1 MSRVSWNWL
10 NRSIQER
17 NNWYKIQTDEVIW
30 NCWIKRNWI
39 NHDIDYRWTDT
50 KLSKTKLSGLKE
62 GYVMIKIDWILI
74 TIKTKPKF
82 MIKIFYFKNTENVT
96 SHHVHRKKSFSPGKR
111 AGKQKQLIES
121 KGRLAMRVTI
131 RFSFH
136 TPHSG
141 PPFFKFDSER
151 AKWGCQKFSGKTF

>member
-74 TIKTKPKF
+74 SIKTKPKF
-82 MIKIFYFKNTENVT
+82 MIKIFYLKNTENVT
-96 SHHVHRKKSFSPGKR
+96 SHHVHRKKKFLPWQACGKAKAVDRVKRQAGYESNYTFFFPHTTLR
-111 AGKQKQLIES
+111 ATL
-121 KGRLAMRVTI
+121 
-131 RFSFH
+131 F
-136 TPHSG
+136 
-141 PPFFKFDSER
+141 
-151 AKWGCQKFSGKTF
+151 